1 MKVVK
6 LEDIIDY
13 CEAQIPHLHAR
24 GETVALA
31 QLRGIKEFAVSES
44 FETDSD
50 DGTNA
55 GAGTGRGRRA

>member
-31 QLRGIKEFAVSES
+31 QLRALKEFAASES
-44 FETDSD
+44 FETDSV
-50 DGTNA
+50 A
-55 GAGTGRGRRA
+55 GSKS